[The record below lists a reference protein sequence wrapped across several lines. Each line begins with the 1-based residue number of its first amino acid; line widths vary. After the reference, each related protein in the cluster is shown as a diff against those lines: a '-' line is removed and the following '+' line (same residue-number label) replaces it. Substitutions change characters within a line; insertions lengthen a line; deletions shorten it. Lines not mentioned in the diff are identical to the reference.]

1 MKRWGLAVSI
11 LTILTFS
18 VTGMVHAQS
27 AEPRFEIGAL
37 ASFLRLSTFE
47 TSNAGF
53 GGRVS
58 FDLSPWAALE
68 AEATFFPNDDILEAP
83 SILTPNLRVAYE
95 RQRTD
100 AFFGLKMGRRTER
113 VGAFAKVRPGLTR
126 LSEVVGGQG
135 CIGPECPFVLLARPE
150 YPNRV
155 CAGSGRRVRVLS
167 DRAHRRALRAWR
179 HDDLAPQLR
188 SGLLGRRLH
197 QPQSLDEAGDGAAI
211 LIPGCVRQRGEGK
224 NGVLPFSLPRAAKLQ
239 KPVHEIAEQ
248 ELRNQLGSTLAIRH
262 DHEARSAR
270 G

>member
-1 MKRWGLAVSI
+1 MKRWGLACSI

-18 VTGMVHAQS
+18 VTGMAHAQS
-27 AEPRFEIGAL
+27 ADPRLEVGAL

-58 FDLSPWAALE
+58 FDLSTWAAVE

-150 YPNRV
+150 YRTEFALDLGGVFEFYPTERTV
-155 CAGSGRRVRVLS
+155 ARFELG
-167 DRAHRRALRAWR
+167 DTMIWHRSF
-179 HDDLAPQLR
+179 AP
-188 SGLLGRRLH
+188 GCW
-197 QPQSLDEAGDGAAI
+197 AGDCTSHN
-211 LIPGCVRQRGEGK
+211 L
-224 NGVLPFSLPRAAKLQ
+224 STKLGMG
-239 KPVHEIAEQ
+239 
-248 ELRNQLGSTLAIRH
+248 LRF
-262 DHEARSAR
+262 
-270 G
+270 